1 MAMNLTTQV
10 REIAIVTTA
19 VARGDLTKKIGVEVQ
34 GEIASLKDTI
44 NTMVDRL
51 GTFAFEVSKVARE
64 VGTDGTL
71 GGQAQVENVE
81 GKWKDLT
88 ENVNT
93 MASNLTS
100 QVRGISTV
108 TQAIANGDMSQKIEV
123 EAAGE
128 ILVLKETINN
138 MVDRLS
144 IFSNEVQRVAKDV
157 GVDGK
162 MGGQADVAGIGGR
175 WKEITTGERSQ
186 TLN

>member
-1 MAMNLTTQV
+1 M
-10 REIAIVTTA
+10 
-19 VARGDLTKKIGVEVQ
+19 
-34 GEIASLKDTI
+34 
-44 NTMVDRL
+44 
-51 GTFAFEVSKVARE
+51 
-64 VGTDGTL
+64 
-71 GGQAQVENVE
+71 
-81 GKWKDLT
+81 
-88 ENVNT
+88 
-93 MASNLTS
+93 
-100 QVRGISTV
+100 V

-175 WKEITTGERSQ
+175 WKEITTGEIYITFMPRIFTNICRCKYNGYEPDCPSQ
-186 TLN
+186 SIW